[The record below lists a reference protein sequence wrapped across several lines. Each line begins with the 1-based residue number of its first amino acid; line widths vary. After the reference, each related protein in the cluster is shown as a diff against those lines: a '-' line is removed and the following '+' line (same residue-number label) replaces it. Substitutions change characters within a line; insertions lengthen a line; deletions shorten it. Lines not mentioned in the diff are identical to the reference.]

1 MTAARAKTKPSLVAP
16 ALPFRE
22 SRWSVFLAAA
32 LLVFA
37 GLFVYQNSFSGPF
50 ILDDLPAISE
60 NPTIDR
66 LWPLSVP
73 LSPPTN
79 GQTVT
84 GRPFVN
90 LTLAVN
96 YALDGLNVQG
106 YHAVNLAIHL
116 LAALAL
122 FGIARRTFLQPI
134 LRERFGA
141 DALFLA
147 FVLAL
152 LWTVHPLLTECV
164 TYMIQRAEALMG
176 LFYLLTLYAFIRG
189 AASPKPWPWYGASIA
204 ACLLGMACKEVM
216 VSAPLIVLLYDR
228 TFVAR
233 TFREALRLR
242 WRYYAGLAATWL
254 LLAALVLHVGNR
266 GQSAG
271 FYAGVDWLPYALTQF
286 QAITHY
292 LRLSLWPSPLILDY
306 GNLFATGSAQGVATS
321 PTQIAP
327 YALFIGAL
335 IAGTIYALFR
345 RPVLGFLG
353 VAFFAILAPSS
364 SVVPVVTQTI
374 AEHRMYLPLAVV
386 LAFAVAGLYRLLGRF
401 ALLAG
406 LVLALVFG
414 GLTLNRNRD
423 YRTSVTLW
431 TDTVAKRPD
440 NARAH
445 ENLAIALAAENNTR
459 STIDAV
465 GEFYQALHLLPD
477 YAEAHSNLGN
487 SLGALGRSDEAI
499 EQYRAALKLVPGLA
513 AAHYNL
519 ANALAGAGR
528 LPEAVDEYTR
538 TLQISPEFSPAHNNL
553 ANALAAL
560 GRDQEAQAHYEA
572 ALRFDSA
579 YSTADTNYANL
590 LLKLH
595 QISPAQTHYQ
605 EALHLN
611 PNDADAHAGL
621 ANAFMLLG
629 QPYNAVVHYETAL
642 RLRPNFPEARANL
655 ALARQQAASPPAPAA
670 P

>member
-1 MTAARAKTKPSLVAP
+1 MPAARAKTKPMPVAP

-22 SRWSVFLAAA
+22 SRWAVFLAAA
-32 LLVFA
+32 LIVLA
-37 GLFVYQNSFSGPF
+37 GLVVYQNSFSGPF

-60 NPTIDR
+60 NPTIEH

-73 LSPPTN
+73 LAPPTN

-96 YALDGLNVQG
+96 YAFDGLNVRG

-116 LAALAL
+116 LAGLAIL
-122 FGIARRTFLQPI
+122 GIARRTFLQPI
-134 LRERFGA
+134 LRERFGK
-141 DALFLA
+141 DALLLA

-189 AASPKPWPWYGASIA
+189 AVSLKPWLWYGASIA
-204 ACLLGMACKEVM
+204 ACFLGMACKEVM

-228 TFVAR
+228 TFVAG
-233 TFREALRLR
+233 TFSKAWRLR

-254 LLAALVLHVGNR
+254 LLAALVLQVGNR

-271 FYAGVDWLPYALTQF
+271 FGAGVDPLAYALVQF
-286 QAITHY
+286 QVITHY
-292 LRLSLWPSPLILDY
+292 LWLSFWPSPLILDY
-306 GNLFATGSAQGVATS
+306 GNLFATSAAQMAATS
-321 PTQIAP
+321 PAQIAP

-335 IAGTIYALFR
+335 IIGTIYALWR

-353 VAFFAILAPSS
+353 AVFFAILAPSS

-386 LAFAVAGLYRLLGRF
+386 LALAVAGFYRLLGRS
-401 ALLAG
+401 ALLACF
-406 LVLALVFG
+406 VLALLFG
-414 GLTLNRNRD
+414 DLTFNRNQD

-431 TDTVAKRPD
+431 TDTIAKRPE

-445 ENLAIALAAENNTR
+445 ENLAIALAAEGR
-459 STIDAV
+459 TIDAI

-538 TLQISPEFSPAHNNL
+538 TLQISPDFAPAHNNL
-553 ANALAAL
+553 ANTLAAL
-560 GRDQEAQAHYEA
+560 GRNQEAQAHYEA
-572 ALRFDSA
+572 ALRLDPA
-579 YSTADTNYANL
+579 YSTASTNYANL
-590 LLKLH
+590 LLKL
-595 QISPAQTHYQ
+595 QKIPQAQAHYQ
-605 EALHLN
+605 EALRIN

-621 ANAFMLLG
+621 ANTFVLLG
-629 QPYNAVVHYETAL
+629 QPFKAIPEYETAL
-642 RLRPNFPEARANL
+642 RLRPNFPEARSNL
-655 ALARQQAASPPAPAA
+655 ALARQQAAAPPASAA